1 MLIYKPFEKCIT
13 ILYHCNA
20 LTINNHHSSDENYMN
35 NHSYSLKTN
44 TYIRKLHVSITQT
57 LNEIMVTHMKLKK
70 KAINSN
76 LTTLNVK

>member
-44 TYIRKLHVSITQT
+44 TYIRKLHSVNHTNIKRNHGNTY
-57 LNEIMVTHMKLKK
+57 EIKK
-70 KAINSN
+70 KSN
-76 LTTLNVK
+76 KQ